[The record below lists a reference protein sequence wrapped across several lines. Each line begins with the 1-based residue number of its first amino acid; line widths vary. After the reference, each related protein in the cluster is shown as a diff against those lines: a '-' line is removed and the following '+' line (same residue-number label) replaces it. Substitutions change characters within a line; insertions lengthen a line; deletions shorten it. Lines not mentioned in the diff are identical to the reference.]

1 MEIELK
7 ETKIELN
14 KDSDLMLALEMKLS
28 EIKRE
33 LSNSLNENEE
43 LQGEFLYLQEQYKK
57 EIKRSNDIR
66 LEKITIEENL
76 K

>member
-1 MEIELK
+1 MELK
-7 ETKIELN
+7 EIKLELN
-14 KDSDLMLALEMKLS
+14 KDSDLMLALEMKIT

-43 LQGEFLYLQEQYKK
+43 LQGEFVYLQEQYTK
-57 EIKRSNDIR
+57 EIKRSNDHR